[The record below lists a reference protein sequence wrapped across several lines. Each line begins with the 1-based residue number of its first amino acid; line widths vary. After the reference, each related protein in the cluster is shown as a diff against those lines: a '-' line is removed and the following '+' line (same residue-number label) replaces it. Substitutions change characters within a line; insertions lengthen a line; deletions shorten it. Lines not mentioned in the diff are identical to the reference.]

1 MSQMTDMISYMMS
14 QLMSHHKKEVERIM
28 ASMGEVQKKQVLAH
42 TLVTSHYRISSV
54 TLQCMWIAFLYL

>member
-42 TLVTSHYRISSV
+42 TLS
-54 TLQCMWIAFLYL
+54 